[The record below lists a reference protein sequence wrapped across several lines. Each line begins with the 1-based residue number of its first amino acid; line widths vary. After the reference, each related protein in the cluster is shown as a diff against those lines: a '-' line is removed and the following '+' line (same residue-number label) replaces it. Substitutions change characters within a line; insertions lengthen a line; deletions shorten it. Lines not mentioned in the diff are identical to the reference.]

1 MGFEDEV
8 EKGLSSSFGQI
19 PKKMT
24 LEKAVEMGEYDPSYL
39 STFEEWRLLTR
50 HLQFQYIKKVVENRR
65 SQFSMQWSS
74 INNVLNFS
82 LKPELKEAL
91 RNIEKN
97 LKKLDKD
104 EERLYIEYS
113 K

>member
-1 MGFEDEV
+1 
-8 EKGLSSSFGQI
+8 
-19 PKKMT
+19 MT

-39 STFEEWRLLTR
+39 STFEEWHLLTR
-50 HLQFQYIKKVVENRR
+50 HLQFQYIKKGVENRR
-65 SQFSMQWSS
+65 RQLSMQWSS
-74 INNVLNFS
+74 INNVLDFS
-82 LKPELKEAL
+82 LKPELKEVL

-113 K
+113 R